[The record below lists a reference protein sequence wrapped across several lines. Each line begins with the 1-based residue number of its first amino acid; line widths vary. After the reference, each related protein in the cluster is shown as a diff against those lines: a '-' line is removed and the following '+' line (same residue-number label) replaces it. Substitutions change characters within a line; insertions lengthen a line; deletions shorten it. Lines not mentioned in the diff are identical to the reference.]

1 MLTFERLSSG
11 VKALWARRPAAKA
24 KQLAT
29 ALQEAQAALKDQALR
44 DPVTGLA
51 NRLLF
56 EDRLDSVIRRAESAQ
71 RRFSILFIDLDGFK
85 PLNEF
90 HGHRVGDQILKD
102 MGGRLAD
109 LARQSDTVARLA
121 EDQFLM
127 LLDGNPDA
135 SAAAVVASRVRAALA
150 QPIRVCGSDM
160 KMSCSVGIVLYPEH
174 GPRAK
179 LLAHAEAAMRSAKQA
194 GAGLH
199 AFFEDSMEANSEAQ
213 ADLQRELREAL
224 EHGARGLSLDYQPKL
239 DAKTGRL
246 AGVEAL
252 LRWQHPRQGA
262 LGPLVF
268 VPVAER
274 FGLIGVLGQWVIQE
288 VCRQLR
294 VWEDEGL
301 DMRVSINL
309 SVHQLRQTDLV
320 VRIAEALDRH
330 GVAANRLTF
339 EISESVAT
347 ADPSATM
354 RILEQ
359 IIQLGALVSIDDYGT
374 GHANLNQLRQLPA
387 RQLKIDSSFVH
398 KLEHDADARAVVD
411 AAVRLSHALGLSVV
425 AEGVET
431 VGQQDILLRLGCDEL
446 QGFLMGRP
454 MDPAQMGLWAHSSEA
469 VPRP

>member
-1 MLTFERLSSG
+1 MFERMSAG
-11 VKALWARRPAAKA
+11 VKALWARRPGVRAQQMAE
-24 KQLAT
+24 
-29 ALQEAQAALKDQALR
+29 ALHEAQAALKDQALR

-56 EDRLDSVIRRAESAQ
+56 EDRLDSVIRRADSAQ

-85 PLNEF
+85 PINEF
-90 HGHRVGDQILKD
+90 YGHRVGDLILQE
-102 MGGRLAD
+102 MGARLAA
-109 LARQSDTVARLA
+109 LARQSDTVARLTG
-121 EDQFLM
+121 DQFLM
-127 LLDGNPDA
+127 LIDGNPDA
-135 SAAAVVASRVRAALA
+135 SAAAVAATRVREAMA
-150 QPIRVCGSDM
+150 QPITVCGRDL
-160 KMSCSVGIVLYPEH
+160 KMSCSIGIVLYPEH
-174 GPRAK
+174 GIRAK
-179 LLAHAEAAMRSAKQA
+179 LLVHAEAAMRAAKQA

-199 AFFEDSMEANSEAQ
+199 AFFEDRMESSSEAQ
-213 ADLQRELREAL
+213 IDLQRELREAL
-224 EHGARGLSLDYQPKL
+224 DHGARGLSLDYQPKI

-252 LRWQHPRQGA
+252 LRWQHPRRGLLA
-262 LGPLVF
+262 PLDF

-274 FGLIGVLGQWVIQE
+274 FGLIRVLGLWVIDE

-294 VWEDEGL
+294 VWADEGL
-301 DMRVSINL
+301 DMQVSINL

-320 VRIAEALDRH
+320 VRMAEALDRH

-347 ADPSATM
+347 ADPGATM
-354 RILEQ
+354 RMLEQ

-398 KLEHDADARAVVD
+398 KLEHNADARAVVD
-411 AAVRLSHALGLSVV
+411 AAVRLSHALGLRVV

-431 VGQQDILLRLGCDEL
+431 VAQQDILLRLGCDEL
-446 QGFLMGRP
+446 QGFLLGRP